1 MFRPCDAQQNTH
13 SKIQKVSGNGEG
25 RWGKGEAAYPA
36 RRKEGMGCNRSRSDG
51 GGGGGGGTRRGG
63 GQKWPALVQHAWRNA
78 HRLSENERG
87 KGMGGRISYCGQ
99 GDGDSRWLGRRWRQR
114 LKAAAAAAVKSWDAN
129 HTKSM
134 KRNKRGKRER
144 VSGRG
149 GNGPAIKD
157 NSRQERQQT
166 TVVTAYG
173 GGQRQSGSYILPTPL
188 GLPVVV
194 PFSCV

>member
-1 MFRPCDAQQNTH
+1 
-13 SKIQKVSGNGEG
+13 
-25 RWGKGEAAYPA
+25 
-36 RRKEGMGCNRSRSDG
+36 MGCNRSRSDG

-173 GGQRQSGSYILPTPL
+173 GGSGRAAPTSCQPRWGYPWSCLSVAFDCVSMKRYRMYRLPTVLAAVIVLSPQYL
-188 GLPVVV
+188 SSGKCR
-194 PFSCV
+194 SADS